1 MTNFQK
7 KILGEIL
14 DWLRNITHL
23 SKTEITDNEWHRY
36 ANRSARGRWEF
47 PEIDGSRQ
55 QLNHEIWSYLND
67 IGLTTE
73 RGKEWTEKRWR
84 DFRNSIN
91 PVEFQEWLDDEGD
104 WKPEFGEFSKS
115 GLLASLMDYGERVRR
130 KETQDLYER
139 SKIDS
144 QKRGRKRKRNS
155 DLLASVTI
163 VPGGTNP
170 DDKIRKELVAGMT
183 AMNIRPQKWILDMI
197 DRK

>member
-23 SKTEITDNEWHRY
+23 SKNELTDNEWHRY
-36 ANRSARGRWEF
+36 ANRSARGHWEF

-84 DFRNSIN
+84 DFRHSIN

-115 GLLASLMDYGERVRR
+115 SLLASLMDYGKRVRR
-130 KETQDLYER
+130 KETQALYER
-139 SKIDS
+139 SKIHFC
-144 QKRGRKRKRNS
+144 GLIFIAVIPATNS
-155 DLLASVTI
+155 FLILSSGLVPPGTI
-163 VPGGTNP
+163 VTDARRSLFLLRFLP
-170 DDKIRKELVAGMT
+170 RFWLS
-183 AMNIRPQKWILDMI
+183 ILE
-197 DRK
+197 RS